1 MEYSLS
7 ALTSVADCD
16 ALLNLV
22 QKEVDDLT
30 FQKTSLERQQKKY
43 AETTVDLSS
52 EIKLVQA
59 ELDAVNS
66 VLGGLPEGETKLDN
80 VKKQKRFE
88 YSLFLLNTRKSSY
101 GAITLLEK
109 EFNVARITKELEEAA
124 AFVTAVQSRKA
135 AL

>member
-7 ALTSVADCD
+7 ALTSAADCD
-16 ALLNLV
+16 ALLNLT
-22 QKEVDDLT
+22 QKEVDDLS
-30 FQKTSLERQQKKY
+30 FRKTSLERQQKKY
-43 AETTVDLSS
+43 AETTVEVES

-59 ELDAVNS
+59 ELDAVNM
-66 VLGGLPEGETKLDN
+66 VLAGLPEGETKLDN

-109 EFNVARITKELEEAA
+109 ELNVARISKELEEAA
-124 AFVTAVQSRKA
+124 AFIAAVQGRKA
-135 AL
+135 QL

>member
-16 ALLNLV
+16 ALLNLT
-22 QKEVDDLT
+22 QKEVDDLA
-30 FQKTSLERQQKKY
+30 FRKTSLERQQKKY
-43 AETTVDLSS
+43 AETTVEVES

-59 ELDAVNS
+59 ELDAVNM
-66 VLGGLPEGETKLDN
+66 VLAGLPEGETKLDN

-109 EFNVARITKELEEAA
+109 ELNVARITKELEEAA

-135 AL
+135 EL